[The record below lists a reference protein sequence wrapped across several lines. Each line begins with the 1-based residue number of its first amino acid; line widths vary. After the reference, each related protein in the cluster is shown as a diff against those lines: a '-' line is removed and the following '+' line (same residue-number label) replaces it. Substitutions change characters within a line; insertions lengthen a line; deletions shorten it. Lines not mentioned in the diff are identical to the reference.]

1 MGIIVDWSYDQ
12 RRFSLRKR
20 ILFHSTTAVK
30 SLKIETMLLIGIAV
44 HFVMLRAKRCS
55 ILPHSFHYA
64 GSTTRALFGT
74 TQPSFVQS
82 LNANIDKIPRGLLG
96 SLGKNVL

>member
-1 MGIIVDWSYDQ
+1 
-12 RRFSLRKR
+12 
-20 ILFHSTTAVK
+20 
-30 SLKIETMLLIGIAV
+30 
-44 HFVMLRAKRCS
+44 MLRAKRCS